1 MLEQDRKLL
10 NMWKCMNQNI
20 WLVITTILSGGIIFV
35 KEYGMLKNRWTD
47 FLIGNSGYRL
57 GISSG
62 INPNMITWT
71 FGFLALLSLFL
82 FATEKKMRYIGVY
95 AIDLIVVFFT
105 GSKNGLLLAII
116 PLFIYAKVTTFFI
129 TLIMQFPSGINK

>member
-1 MLEQDRKLL
+1 MVITDTTLWLLVMLFLTTLNGLRVIDNDEQFSVIYNLVAFICLILIQMIMHFYHNVIDLIKP
-10 NMWKCMNQNI
+10 MV
-20 WLVITTILSGGIIFV
+20 VITTILSGGIIFV

-82 FATEKKMRYIGVY
+82 FATEKK
-95 AIDLIVVFFT
+95 
-105 GSKNGLLLAII
+105 
-116 PLFIYAKVTTFFI
+116 
-129 TLIMQFPSGINK
+129 